1 MITALNF
8 SSLNTVPASRTDAAS
23 AYSPPNSGKTVP
35 SAQTTEAT
43 TSNNST
49 NTAASPLSAEELS
62 EIASLKATDS
72 QVRKHEAAHLAAA
85 SGLARG
91 GASYEYST
99 GPDGVRYAVGGEV
112 SIDTSEAHTPEQTLL
127 KAGQIRRAALAPAD
141 PSAQD
146 LSVAATAAQMAMQA
160 SAEIAVLSA
169 QKTQAAKEAE
179 AQSANEAYGSAAN
192 NFPGTS
198 SGQQISIEA

>member
-8 SSLNTVPASRTDAAS
+8 SSLNTPPVSRTDAAS
-23 AYSPPNSGKTVP
+23 AYSPQNSGKTAPP
-35 SAQTTEAT
+35 SQTTGAT
-43 TSNNST
+43 ASNSST
-49 NTAASPLSAEELS
+49 NTAASTLSAEELS
-62 EIASLKATDS
+62 EIASLKATDTR
-72 QVRKHEAAHLAAA
+72 VRNHEAAHLAAA
-85 SGLARG
+85 SGLAHG

-112 SIDTSEAHTPEQTLL
+112 SIDTAEARTPEETLA

-146 LSVAATAAQMAMQA
+146 LSVAAAAAQMAMRA

-169 QKTQAAKEAE
+169 QKSQATKEAE
-179 AQSANEAYGSAAN
+179 AQSANEAYGNAAN
-192 NFPGTS
+192 NFPGTTT
-198 SGQQISIEA
+198 GQQLSIEA